1 MQVSNP
7 DRSPPQDEAAAGIRV
22 EDLCVRYGDRSAVE
36 NLGFEVAPGRIVAL
50 LGPNGAGK
58 SSTVRCLIGL
68 QRPSAGRARI
78 HGVDVSVD
86 PERAK
91 RRLAYVPEHGSLYE
105 VLTAMETLL
114 LAGRLHGMDDA
125 AIAERATTLLDELG
139 LADRAHAPVAGFSKG
154 MRQKLVLA
162 CAILTDPD
170 VLVLDEPLSGLDAE
184 TTLLVKELLGTWRER
199 GAAILYCSHMLD
211 VVEKLADRILIL
223 DRGRLVAE
231 GTLDELRHGS
241 GVSLDEIFRSVTKA
255 GDPRERAQ
263 RLLSSSE
270 FVDPR

>member
-7 DRSPPQDEAAAGIRV
+7 DRYPPQERASEGIRV
-22 EDLCVRYGDRSAVE
+22 AGLEVRYGERAAVHD
-36 NLGFEVAPGRIVAL
+36 LSFEVESGRIVAL

-68 QRPSAGRARI
+68 QEPSAGTATI
-78 HGVDVSVD
+78 QGIDVAKD

-91 RRLAYVPEHGSLYE
+91 RKLAYVPEHGSLYE
-105 VLTAMETLL
+105 VLTPMETLL
-114 LAGRLHGMDDA
+114 LAGRLHGLEDDVC
-125 AIAERATTLLDELG
+125 IARGEHLLAELG
-139 LADRAHAPVAGFSKG
+139 LLDRAHAPVAGFSKG

-184 TTLLVKELLGTWRER
+184 TTLLVKELLLAWRAR

-223 DRGRLVAE
+223 DQGRLVAD
-231 GTLDELRHGS
+231 GTLEELRS
-241 GVSLDEIFRSVTKA
+241 GADSSLDEIFRDITKA
-255 GDPRERAQ
+255 SDPKARAQ
-263 RLLSSSE
+263 RLLDAGKVS
-270 FVDPR
+270 